1 MRKHYSYYPEEKPN
15 RIYLF
20 RVNNRS
26 KKLERLES
34 AQWDLQDRGRYK
46 IYKIKFTSKS
56 TTFYRIVEQSKF
68 DQFLNKNLIT
78 FNPSEEHAI
87 AMMQEYAKSQLTKF
101 QKMYNS
107 WKIVLEILENEGGDI
122 F

>member
-1 MRKHYSYYPEEKPN
+1 MRKHYSYYPEEKID

-46 IYKIKFTSKS
+46 IYRIKFTSNS
-56 TTFYRIVEQSKF
+56 ATFYRIVEQSKF

-78 FNPSEEHAI
+78 FNSSEKHAI
-87 AMMQEYAKSQLTKF
+87 AIMQEYAKSQLAKF

-107 WKIVLEILENEGGDI
+107 WKTVLEILENEGGDI